1 MRKGDEGE
9 VETKFR
15 TGRGGGISMLQLTPD
30 EQTWLE
36 AYRQTLR
43 EHFPQQIE
51 DIIIFGSKARGDAGP
66 DSDVDVLIVLREGD
80 RQTKQE
86 VRRLGHHLAVLSDAV
101 PSIMVYTKAE
111 WTEREQDG
119 SPFYR

>member
-1 MRKGDEGE
+1 
-9 VETKFR
+9 
-15 TGRGGGISMLQLTPD
+15 MLQLTPD
-30 EQTWLE
+30 EQSWLE

-43 EHFPQQIE
+43 EHFPRLIE

-80 RQTKQE
+80 RQTKRE

-111 WTEREQDG
+111 WTERGQDG
-119 SPFYR
+119 SPFYRAVMRDGVHVS